1 MGNWMKIIEFLKL
14 FFSFSCLGVFFLIF
28 LIIFKWDR
36 EFIENIFKKV
46 DKQKVKCTVHS
57 PNK

>member
-14 FFSFSCLGVFFLIF
+14 FFSFSCLGVFFLI
-28 LIIFKWDR
+28 IFKWDR
-36 EFIENIFKKV
+36 EFVENIFKKV